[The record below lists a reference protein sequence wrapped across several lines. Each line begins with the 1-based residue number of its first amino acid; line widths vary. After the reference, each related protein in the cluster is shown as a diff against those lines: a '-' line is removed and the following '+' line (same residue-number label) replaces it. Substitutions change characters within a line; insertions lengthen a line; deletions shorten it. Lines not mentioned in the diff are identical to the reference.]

1 MNKDGL
7 VAGHSAV
14 DEKPDSVSA
23 PVMPPIM
30 SPIMSPIMPTE
41 MPSIEAEGEEAEG
54 ESEVRIPDEGY
65 NWKYIVDIAREHKRV
80 LTVANIVALV
90 SVLASIPIPL
100 LFPLL
105 VDEVLLN
112 QPGVLVAWVNSVF
125 PVEWAGPTLYILFV
139 LMITVLLRVVA
150 LALSI
155 WQVREFTVIAKDITF
170 RIRASLLGRLKR
182 ISMSEYETLGSGAV
196 ASHFVTDL
204 NAIDEFIGQS
214 VAKSIISALTVV
226 GISVVLLWMHWQLA
240 LFIMLLN
247 PVVIYFTMVLGK
259 RVKHLKKYENSA
271 FEVFQQALTE
281 TLDAIQQIRAS
292 NREGYYLRDVIGKA
306 QKIKTHSAE
315 FSWKSDAATR
325 FSFGVFLLGFDVF
338 RAVTML
344 MVVFS
349 DLSVGQMM
357 AVFGYLWFMMGPV
370 QELLNIQY
378 SFYAAKAA
386 LSRINRLLVLKL
398 EPQYPHTHN
407 PFVGKKTVG
416 LRVEGLHF
424 RYATENGGSDNDN
437 VNDSPLVLN
446 NVNLEVRAGEKVAL
460 VGASGGGKST
470 LVQVVLGMY
479 APQSGMLY
487 FDDVSVSEI
496 GLDVVRENVATV
508 LQHPAMFNDTIRM
521 NLSLGQRFSDEQLW
535 QALEVAQ
542 LRDVVESTP
551 AKLDTIV
558 GKQGIRLSGGQRQRL
573 AIARMV
579 LSDPKVV
586 ILDEA
591 TSALDSETEAKLHQ
605 ALRVFLEERTTL
617 IIAHRLSAVKQADRV
632 YVFDDG
638 QIIEEGHHE
647 ELLQNDGL
655 YARLYGQLQH

>member
-1 MNKDGL
+1 MNKESLPESD
-7 VAGHSAV
+7 VV
-14 DEKPDSVSA
+14 
-23 PVMPPIM
+23 
-30 SPIMSPIMPTE
+30 
-41 MPSIEAEGEEAEG
+41 
-54 ESEVRIPDEGY
+54 ESEVEIPAKGY

-80 LTVANIVALV
+80 IVVANIVAIL

-105 VDEVLLN
+105 VDEVLLK
-112 QPGVLVAWVNSVF
+112 QPGILLAWMNDLF
-125 PVEWAGPTLYILFV
+125 PSQWQGPTFHILFILLV
-139 LMITVLLRVVA
+139 TLLLRIGA
-150 LALSI
+150 LVMSI
-155 WQVREFTVIAKDITF
+155 WQVREFTLIAKDITF

-204 NAIDEFIGQS
+204 NAIDDFIGES
-214 VAKSIISALTVV
+214 IAKSIISALTIV

-240 LFIMLLN
+240 LFILLMN
-247 PVVIYFTMVLGK
+247 PLVIYFTMVLGK

-271 FEVFQQALTE
+271 FEIFQQALTE

-292 NREGYYLRDVIGKA
+292 NREGFYLRDVIKKA
-306 QKIKTHSAE
+306 ENIKAHSAA
-315 FSWKSDAATR
+315 FSWKSDAASR

-338 RAVTML
+338 RAITML

-349 DLSVGQMM
+349 DLSVGEMM

-378 SFYAAKAA
+378 SFFGAKAA
-386 LSRINRLLVLKL
+386 LSRINRLLALKL
-398 EPQYPHTHN
+398 EPRYPHKHN
-407 PFVGKKTVG
+407 PFDGKTTVG
-416 LRVEGLHF
+416 LRVEDLCFHYSSEDDEGE
-424 RYATENGGSDNDN
+424 A
-437 VNDSPLVLN
+437 PQVLN
-446 NVNLEVRAGEKVAL
+446 HVNLNVQPGEKVAL

-479 APQSGMLY
+479 APQKGMLY
-487 FDDVSVSEI
+487 FDDVPVSEI

-508 LQHPAMFNDTIRM
+508 LQHPAMFNDTVRM
-521 NLSLGQRFSDEQLW
+521 NLSLGQEFSDGQLW
-535 QALEVAQ
+535 QALDVAQ
-542 LRDVVESTP
+542 LREVVESTP

-558 GKQGIRLSGGQRQRL
+558 GTQGIRLSGGQRQRL

-591 TSALDSETEAKLHQ
+591 TSALDTQTEAKLHQ
-605 ALRVFLEERTTL
+605 ALQSFLENRTTL

-638 QIIEEGHHE
+638 QIIEEGQHE
-647 ELLQNDGL
+647 ELLRNDGL
-655 YARLYGQLQH
+655 YARLYGKLQH